1 MIYQKIL
8 KRLNSPIY
16 VWVILIF
23 AGLTLMSTKQLNSI
37 EFEVKPWELTDLEIE
52 ANLNEKCLSGR
63 IDTFEIDTTMY
74 HQIDEFPR
82 FPGCEYDHM
91 DEQEK
96 RKCSEIKLLNYLYV
110 NLKYPQKARRK
121 GIEGRVF
128 IQFVIEKDGSIAESR
143 IVKDIG
149 SGAGQSALDVVNRM
163 NQLPQ
168 KWTPGK
174 KGGEAV
180 RVLYTLPVT
189 FTLNKKKN

>member
-1 MIYQKIL
+1 ML
-8 KRLNSPIY
+8 RLLSISFFTISLLVSSTSLAQNFYKEKLSRDN
-16 VWVILIF
+16 ILIVGFGPSF
-23 AGLTLMSTKQLNSI
+23 AYIDNGGPYRTF

-128 IQFVIEKDGSIAESR
+128 IQFVIEH
-143 IVKDIG
+143 
-149 SGAGQSALDVVNRM
+149 L
-163 NQLPQ
+163 
-168 KWTPGK
+168 
-174 KGGEAV
+174 
-180 RVLYTLPVT
+180 
-189 FTLNKKKN
+189 FT